1 VAPPDLRGNS
11 AADGEGEEK
20 DDKKSKKA
28 KTEKKAAKPKKADT
42 HQLNAN
48 KAVDKKHEGKSFTD
62 IVKLPPSALQG
73 LSEDADAMFAKYN
86 IKTIAQLASW
96 KFYNAAVA
104 IVELSK
110 LEEKGKRETASQ
122 ANISKLVDKAYEKS
136 SLKEL
141 AKGSLSVFK
150 GLSEAA
156 DNHFTIQG
164 FTVRTISELAKNKF
178 PKIAQGLVTL
188 SEFEGEG
195 PAAAASS

>member
-1 VAPPDLRGNS
+1 MSDNKKR
-11 AADGEGEEK
+11 AADADAEDGDEK
-20 DDKKSKKA
+20 KTKKA
-28 KTEKKAAKPKKADT
+28 KTAKAPKAKKADT

-48 KAVDKKHEGKSFTD
+48 KAVDKKHEGKSFSE

-122 ANISKLVDKAYEKS
+122 ANVAKLVDKEFEKA

-141 AKGSLSVFK
+141 AKASLSAFK
-150 GLSEAA
+150 GLSDAA
-156 DNHFTIQG
+156 NSHFEIQG
-164 FTVRTISELAKNKF
+164 FTVRTIADLAKNKF

-188 SEFEGEG
+188 SEFEGEIAAA
-195 PAAAASS
+195 AAAASS